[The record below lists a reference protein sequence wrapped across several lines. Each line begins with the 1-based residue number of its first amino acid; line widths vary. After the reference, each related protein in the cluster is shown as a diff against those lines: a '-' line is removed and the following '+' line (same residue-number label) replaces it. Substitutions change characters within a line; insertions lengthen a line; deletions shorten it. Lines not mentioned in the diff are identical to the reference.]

1 MKLRQEYFNS
11 GFRIFFLVF
20 TTLIFEKITYDYK
33 NILKNENVYNLIAI
47 KFILIFPYNLLA
59 LDSMYMLFYVIG

>member
-47 KFILIFPYNLLA
+47 KFIPIFPYNLLA